1 MATRTRSASRSRPQ
15 GLQLRISLLDS
26 RPLVWRSVVV
36 PETIKLPKL
45 HQVIQAVMGWH
56 DSHLH
61 EFVFSTGHYGEP
73 TEFDEPG
80 SVHPEA
86 KVALNKVLGGGWNT
100 FQYQYDF
107 GDDWQHLVQVEDVL
121 PPANEN
127 GSAVRCLAGANAC
140 PPEDVGG
147 LIGYAEF
154 LQALADPKHEEHES
168 MLEWIGGPF
177 DPRRFDLDAVNVRL
191 ARVRV

>member
-1 MATRTRSASRSRPQ
+1 MATRIRSAPRLEPQ
-15 GLQLRISLLDS
+15 RLQLRISLLDS

-61 EFVFSTGHYGEP
+61 EFVFPTGHYGEP

-80 SVHPEA
+80 SVRPEA
-86 KVALNKVLGGGWNT
+86 KFALNKVLGNGWNT

-121 PPANEN
+121 PPANEDEP
-127 GSAVRCLAGANAC
+127 AVRCLAGANAC

-154 LQALADPKHEEHES
+154 LLALADPKHEEHES
-168 MLEWIGGPF
+168 MLEWIGGQF
-177 DPRRFDLDAVNVRL
+177 DPRGFDLDAVNGRL
-191 ARVRV
+191 ARVKV

>member
-1 MATRTRSASRSRPQ
+1 MRV
-15 GLQLRISLLDS
+15 SLLDS

-45 HQVIQAVMGWH
+45 HEVLQAAMGWH

-61 EFVFSTGHYGEP
+61 EFVFRTGHYGEP

-80 SVHPEA
+80 SIHPET
-86 KVALNKVLGGGWNT
+86 KISLNKVLGGGWNT

-121 PPANEN
+121 PPANE
-127 GSAVRCLAGANAC
+127 SAVRCLAGANAC

-154 LQALADPKHEEHES
+154 LQALADPKHEEHENT
-168 MLEWIGGPF
+168 LEWIGGPF
-177 DPRRFDLDAVNVRL
+177 DPRGFDLDAVNMRL
-191 ARVRV
+191 ARIKV